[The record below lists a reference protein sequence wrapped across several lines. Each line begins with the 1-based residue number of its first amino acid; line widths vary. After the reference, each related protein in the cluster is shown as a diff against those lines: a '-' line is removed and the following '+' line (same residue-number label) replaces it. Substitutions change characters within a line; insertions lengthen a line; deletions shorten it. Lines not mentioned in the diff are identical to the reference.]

1 MLLGGGGNYML
12 DGKVIA
18 ITRAPDDAQE
28 FISLVKKSNGTPV
41 ALPTIQLV
49 SKGQKIV
56 DEFLESLA
64 QNNPDYSVFYELK
77 GCKTII

>member
-28 FISLVKKSNGTPV
+28 FLSLVKENNGTPV

-49 SKGQKIV
+49 SKGPK
-56 DEFLESLA
+56 
-64 QNNPDYSVFYELK
+64 N
-77 GCKTII
+77 CR